1 MSEIFIVNA
10 FGFFA
15 PASTLLPLQI
25 LFLNIVTDVFP
36 ALALGVGV
44 IRKSEHENYHYS
56 KINFMSGEI
65 LTKEDLQ
72 SFRIQLLN
80 DIKALL
86 LINQSAKIEWLRSSE
101 IRKALKISA
110 GTLQNL
116 RVTGKLKPAKIGG
129 ILFYRNSDLEKLLDS
144 GNQN

>member
-1 MSEIFIVNA
+1 MSV
-10 FGFFA
+10 
-15 PASTLLPLQI
+15 
-25 LFLNIVTDVFP
+25 
-36 ALALGVGV
+36 
-44 IRKSEHENYHYS
+44 
-56 KINFMSGEI
+56 EI

-72 SFRIQLLN
+72 AFRIQLLN

-86 LINQSAKIEWLRSSE
+86 FIKQSANMEWLRSSE

-144 GNQN
+144 GNQNSTGE

>member
-1 MSEIFIVNA
+1 MSV
-10 FGFFA
+10 
-15 PASTLLPLQI
+15 
-25 LFLNIVTDVFP
+25 
-36 ALALGVGV
+36 
-44 IRKSEHENYHYS
+44 
-56 KINFMSGEI
+56 EI

-72 SFRIQLLN
+72 AFRIQLLN

-86 LINQSAKIEWLRSSE
+86 FIKQNANMEWLRSNE

-116 RVTGKLKPAKIGG
+116 RVTGKLKPVKIGG

-144 GNQN
+144 RNQNSKGE